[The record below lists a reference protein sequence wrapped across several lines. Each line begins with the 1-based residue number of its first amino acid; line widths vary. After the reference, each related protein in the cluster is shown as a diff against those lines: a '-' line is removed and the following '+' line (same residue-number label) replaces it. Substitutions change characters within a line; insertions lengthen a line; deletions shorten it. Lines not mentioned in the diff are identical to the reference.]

1 MLLDRCHGPHHGT
14 ITVTRLSGSALVIL
28 AFFVAALLPRAT
40 WPLVDPDVW
49 WHIRAG
55 REVLD
60 TGRVPDIDTWS
71 LTAAGQPWT
80 SQDWLANVVLAI
92 GHSFGRWGD
101 AALSLLFALIAV
113 AAFWLLWRAM
123 RIRSPRMGWLARV
136 TWLSV
141 GLLLAGPTLGVRVQV
156 VDLLLAAAVIGVL
169 WSFLADRRSARLIG
183 LPLIAVAWV
192 NLHAGWPLLFLLG
205 GAVVVGEGLDRA
217 LRRRATALE
226 PRELAGLGGALLLAG
241 VALVV
246 NPSTVNIYRYP
257 LDTLAL
263 GTLKAA
269 VGEWQPARLDS
280 LFGWLWLGFVLLAV
294 VPTLALRWRHIPLAD
309 AFTLVGLTVMAGMAV
324 RFLLVLGP
332 IGGAIAAMHLAPAIG
347 GTGLGRAMAP
357 YLDRLSRPRSGRAY
371 PAVVALLLLLGL
383 SLTALRA
390 SPASQASEVAVQ
402 QPVAAVDWM
411 LAHDPGTRVFN
422 RYEWGG
428 YLGLRRPHVPIY
440 IDGRADVYG
449 DAVIAEYV
457 RTIGLSVDPQATFDR
472 YGIDHVLFPADTP
485 LGGWLDASAAWQR
498 AYHDDVAT
506 IWVASP

>member
-1 MLLDRCHGPHHGT
+1 M
-14 ITVTRLSGSALVIL
+14 TRLSGAMLVIL

-60 TGRVPDIDTWS
+60 TGRVPAVDTWS
-71 LTAAGQPWT
+71 LTAAGHPWT
-80 SQDWLANVVLAI
+80 SQDWLANVGLAI
-92 GHSFGRWGD
+92 GHGFGAWGD

-113 AAFWLLWRAM
+113 AAFWILWRAAG
-123 RIRSPRMGWLARV
+123 IRSPGIGWLSRV
-136 TWLSV
+136 AWLSV

-156 VDLLLAAAVIGVL
+156 VDLLLAALVIAVL
-169 WSFLADRRSARLIG
+169 WSFLADRRPAWLMA

-205 GAVVVGEGLDRA
+205 GAILVGEGVDRT
-217 LRRRATALE
+217 LRRRLTVLE
-226 PRELAGLGGALLLAG
+226 PRELAWLGGALLLAG

-246 NPSTVNIYRYP
+246 NPSTVQIYRYP

-294 VPTLALRWRHIPLAD
+294 LPTLALRWRRIPLAD
-309 AFTLVGLTVMAGMAV
+309 ALILVGLTAMAGMAV

-332 IGGAIAAMHLAPAIG
+332 IGGAIVAVHLAPAISA
-347 GTGLGRAMAP
+347 TRLGSVMAP
-357 YLDRLSRPRSGRAY
+357 HLQRLSRPRSGLVY
-371 PAVVALLLLLGL
+371 PCVAAFLLAMGLGL
-383 SLTALRA
+383 AAFRA
-390 SPASQASEVAVQ
+390 SPASQAAEVAVE
-402 QPVAAVDWM
+402 QPVAAVEW
-411 LAHDPGTRVFN
+411 LLRNHPGERVFN

-428 YLGLRRPHVPIY
+428 YLGLRRPDAPIY

-457 RTIGLSVDPQATFDR
+457 RTIGLSVDPQSTFDR

-485 LGGWLDASAAWQR
+485 LGGWLDASASWER
-498 AYHDDVAT
+498 AYHDEVAT
-506 IWVASP
+506 VWVPTR